1 MNAAKQFV
9 QTIMKFKNFTGRTNK
24 PEFWSFITCAT
35 VINIA
40 WLAILMYLDSMH
52 MRSATNVLGWLWLIF
67 NVLIIV
73 PTIAVTVR
81 RLRDAGANPWILVAA
96 AASIAVH
103 ILVKYSITS
112 ITSDPTSAGVITGVT
127 AGLWC
132 ACNFYVVWLTLR
144 DSK

>member
-9 QTIMKFKNFTGRTNK
+9 QTIMKFKDFTGRTNK

-81 RLRDAGANPWILVAA
+81 RLRDAGANPC
-96 AASIAVH
+96 
-103 ILVKYSITS
+103 
-112 ITSDPTSAGVITGVT
+112 
-127 AGLWC
+127 C
-132 ACNFYVVWLTLR
+132 AHFG
-144 DSK
+144 